1 MGQGVPSHPLCHHT
15 TWYSFT
21 LHAGDR
27 KIRCAK
33 YEVEKA
39 VTIPLEDLDD
49 KKHELDFWISM
60 VDPKK
65 GILRPESAQF
75 DGNTDDLK
83 EKLKA
88 LRNSAV
94 AGLVFV
100 NILWVA
106 LILLI
111 SNLGELLDLVYL
123 KDGPISSIYLVSY
136 FLIIILQFGAL
147 FIHRMETLLHVVARN
162 NMPHR
167 VRGHWFNPMA
177 TVVIESDEHS

>member
-1 MGQGVPSHPLCHHT
+1 MSLSHPLCHHT
-15 TWYSFT
+15 AWYSST
-21 LHAGDR
+21 LHAGDK

-39 VTIPLEDLDD
+39 VTIPLEDLVD
-49 KKHELDFWISM
+49 KKDEHEFWISM

-88 LRNSAV
+88 LRNFAV
-94 AGLVFV
+94 IGLVLV

-106 LILLI
+106 LVLLI
-111 SNLGELLDLVYL
+111 TNLEDLLDMLYL
-123 KDGPISSIYLVSY
+123 KDGPISSLYLISY
-136 FLIIILQFGAL
+136 FLVIIIQFGAL
-147 FIHRMETLLHVVARN
+147 LIHRMETLLHVMARN
-162 NMPHR
+162 NVPHR
-167 VRGHWFNPMA
+167 VRGNWFNPLA